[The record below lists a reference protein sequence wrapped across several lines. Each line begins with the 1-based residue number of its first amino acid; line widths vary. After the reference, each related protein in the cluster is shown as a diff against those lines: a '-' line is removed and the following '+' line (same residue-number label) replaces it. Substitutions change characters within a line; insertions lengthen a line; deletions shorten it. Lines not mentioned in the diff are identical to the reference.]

1 MKADAITVGGT
12 YWDRG
17 KGLRKVLEMGVD
29 AYGVR
34 TLRYKL
40 LSGKANGQPLR
51 VESDGHR
58 VFGCKPVIVS
68 ALGKRA
74 SHVRAGCPEVGWCH
88 DEPIKKPR

>member
-12 YWDRG
+12 YWDRE

-58 VFGCKPVIVS
+58 VFGCNLSSFQRWAKEQVMFGPD
-68 ALGKRA
+68 ALK
-74 SHVRAGCPEVGWCH
+74 
-88 DEPIKKPR
+88 